1 MPLEEGE
8 WDEFEEGASP
18 PGLVN
23 VGTQVIGPPPSSA
36 APGDQTEPHRE
47 TDATAEAG
55 DASETEE
62 PLPEFDPKHR
72 EDFEGLL
79 YLGRLTHEF
88 TWLGHRF
95 LIRTLSVDESLEIGL
110 VTREYEGTVSQPK
123 AYQAAVVAAC
133 TVKVDGKPMPIPLTE
148 DPGDS
153 GLVNRIATVKRW
165 FPPTLD
171 AVYEEYL
178 LLEDRVAK
186 VLDAMGKVTG

>member
-1 MPLEEGE
+1 MPFAEEE
-8 WDEFEEGASP
+8 WDEQEGDAS

-23 VGTQVIGPPPSSA
+23 VGTQVIGPPPSSTV
-36 APGDQTEPHRE
+36 PGDDTEPHRE
-47 TDATAEAG
+47 TDVTAEAG
-55 DASETEE
+55 DASEAEE

-79 YLGRLTHEF
+79 YLGKLTHEF
-88 TWLGHRF
+88 EWLGHRF

-110 VTREYEGTVSQPK
+110 VTRQYEGTISQAK

-133 TVKVDGKPMPIPLTE
+133 TIKVDGKPMPIPLTD

-153 GLVNRIATVKRW
+153 ALLNRLEAVKRW

-171 AVYEEYL
+171 KIYEEFL
-178 LLEDRVAK
+178 LLEDRVTK
-186 VLDAMGKVTG
+186 VLDAMGKAKG